1 MSSAILQSGTEI
13 ASDLRNYSHP
23 GTITDVPLNT
33 IGDLLAILEQRPPR
47 SLAMLK
53 TTCGL
58 LGVYLNQP
66 CDQILLDT
74 VEAKRGEFR
83 QFLATRKY
91 AENSIRAYVF
101 QTRFLM
107 NTAHRLGWRPTFAA
121 SEEWNSLLALAPE
134 RQVLGIVENF
144 ARITRTPA
152 EVTIEHMER
161 WVEFRFGQG
170 ISIGSVVRAKNR
182 FWRLLKD
189 TGWLRVNPSGLG
201 KGIYGI
207 PLNQLPE
214 PLGNEIQKLLK
225 WKQAEFAPSRPRRGK
240 VRAISAGSLK
250 QSFCQLAGYAISI
263 CGLQPLS
270 VTELLQKDLV
280 EAFVEWAI
288 NERGIKGWSI
298 KFKLVTIVAVVNHH
312 PSFRSQD
319 FSWLKILVDSI
330 PLEDE
335 SERKQRKARKYVEYD
350 VLETIPSKIRAAME
364 DYERARN
371 KKPKRLS
378 RLAMEQLMIQ
388 WLLVLPWRQRN
399 VRECRISGSSP
410 NLFKSKILA
419 FSELDK
425 PAWVVEEEQ
434 SNPNAEFWQ
443 VKFSPNETKTGIAIH
458 ILLPRQLITRLEE
471 YLTKYR
477 PQLLGGRNTDTLFV
491 NEDGMQLC
499 PKAVGNAIGDWTL
512 RVAGIRSTPHLFRD
526 AVAFKW
532 LKVHPK
538 DFLTL
543 SKMLWHKNVQT
554 TIQIYGARFNESSG
568 VCAMEAWLDEREVTA
583 K

>member
-1 MSSAILQSGTEI
+1 
-13 ASDLRNYSHP
+13 
-23 GTITDVPLNT
+23 
-33 IGDLLAILEQRPPR
+33 
-47 SLAMLK
+47 
-53 TTCGL
+53 
-58 LGVYLNQP
+58 
-66 CDQILLDT
+66 
-74 VEAKRGEFR
+74 
-83 QFLATRKY
+83 
-91 AENSIRAYVF
+91 
-101 QTRFLM
+101 
-107 NTAHRLGWRPTFAA
+107 
-121 SEEWNSLLALAPE
+121 
-134 RQVLGIVENF
+134 
-144 ARITRTPA
+144 
-152 EVTIEHMER
+152 
-161 WVEFRFGQG
+161 
-170 ISIGSVVRAKNR
+170 
-182 FWRLLKD
+182 
-189 TGWLRVNPSGLG
+189 
-201 KGIYGI
+201 
-207 PLNQLPE
+207 
-214 PLGNEIQKLLK
+214 
-225 WKQAEFAPSRPRRGK
+225 
-240 VRAISAGSLK
+240 
-250 QSFCQLAGYAISI
+250 
-263 CGLQPLS
+263 
-270 VTELLQKDLV
+270 
-280 EAFVEWAI
+280 
-288 NERGIKGWSI
+288 
-298 KFKLVTIVAVVNHH
+298 
-312 PSFRSQD
+312 
-319 FSWLKILVDSI
+319 
-330 PLEDE
+330 
-335 SERKQRKARKYVEYD
+335 
-350 VLETIPSKIRAAME
+350 
-364 DYERARN
+364 
-371 KKPKRLS
+371 
-378 RLAMEQLMIQ
+378 MIQ